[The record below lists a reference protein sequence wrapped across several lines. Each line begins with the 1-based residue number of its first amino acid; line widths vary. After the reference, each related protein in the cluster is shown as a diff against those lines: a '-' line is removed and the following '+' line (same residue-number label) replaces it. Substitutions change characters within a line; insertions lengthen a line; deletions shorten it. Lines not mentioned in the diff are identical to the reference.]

1 MQKSSERF
9 WFKYLLIGALFFGAF
24 VFHAGIVHA
33 ESPSEAQLRQYDIRV
48 DGMVCP
54 FCVATSRRELE
65 KIVGVHQVTA
75 DLERGVIMVCV
86 DEQVTFTEQQLKKL
100 FARKGFT
107 YRSFTQR
114 DGCSQ
119 Q

>member
-1 MQKSSERF
+1 MQRTSERF
-9 WFKYLLIGALFFGAF
+9 WVNYLLIGALLCGSF
-24 VFHAGIVHA
+24 VFHADIVHA
-33 ESPSEAQLRQYDIRV
+33 ESPTEAQLREYLIRV

-65 KIVGVHQVTA
+65 KIVGVHQVIA
-75 DLERGVIMVCV
+75 DLERGLIMVCV